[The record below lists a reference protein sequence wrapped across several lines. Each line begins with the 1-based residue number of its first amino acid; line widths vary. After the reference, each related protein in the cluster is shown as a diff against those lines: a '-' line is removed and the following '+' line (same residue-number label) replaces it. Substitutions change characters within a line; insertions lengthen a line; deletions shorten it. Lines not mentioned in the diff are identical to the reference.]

1 MAKTFCPGKE
11 ETVALRWAEDSVNPP
26 TQVLLINHQI
36 QLAVFRLLC
45 QSMHSVLCYP
55 DGPKPFLLVKNT
67 ADLDGT
73 QGESEEDL
81 KWEVIVT
88 EL

>member
-1 MAKTFCPGKE
+1 M
-11 ETVALRWAEDSVNPP
+11 ALRWAEDCVNPP
-26 TQVLLINHQI
+26 TQVLLTNHKI
-36 QLAVFRLLC
+36 QLAVFRFFC
-45 QSMHSVLCYP
+45 QSCFLFKCYP